1 MKQKAPNI
9 ICVFTDPLGVTDVGG
24 TLAKHA
30 KNGGSV
36 LAVVLWEYPKEIL
49 KEIAKAAS
57 ILGIEIKVLG
67 YTRGEVRA
75 DLETK
80 KKLVKIIRETKP
92 DIVITFDH
100 EFAISTTH
108 GDHIATHEL
117 VMESLG
123 MYYRH
128 NFAPEQIRAGLEP
141 TWKNRIFIP
150 VYYPVWEP
158 YSMPDVVVDI
168 TDFFSAKLKATVA
181 LRDQTRSM
189 GDVLPKIY
197 SEKALKS
204 LIPDYEHIK
213 HDSLKLGE
221 AFQTQR
227 REAAARYWGQ
237 RVWGVVY
244 GEPFR
249 VIEPLRLDF
258 LRY

>member
-1 MKQKAPNI
+1 MKQKASSI

-30 KNGGSV
+30 KNGGRV
-36 LAVVLWEYPKEIL
+36 LAVVLWEYPDKIL

-67 YTRGEVRA
+67 YRRGEVKA

-80 KKLVKIIRETKP
+80 KALVRIIRETKP
-92 DIVITFDH
+92 DIAITFDH

-128 NFAPEQIRAGLEP
+128 NFAPEQVEASSESMWR
-141 TWKNRIFIP
+141 NRIFIP
-150 VYYPVWEP
+150 VYYPVWQP
-158 YSMPDVVVDI
+158 YSMPDIVVDI
-168 TDFFSAKLKATVA
+168 TEFFSTKLKATLA
-181 LRDQTRSM
+181 LRDQTAGM
-189 GDVLPKIY
+189 GQSLPKIY

-204 LIPDYEHIK
+204 LVPDYEHIK
-213 HDSLKLGE
+213 HDPLKLGE

-227 REAAARYWGQ
+227 REATARYWGQ
-237 RVWGVVY
+237 LVWGAVY

-249 VIEPLRLDF
+249 IREPLKLDF
-258 LRY
+258 LQY